1 MICHALQKSN
11 LHTHTCFGDG
21 KNTPEEIVLEAI
33 ALGMEAIGF
42 SEHSFTPHDT
52 SYCMTQKGTVQYRA
66 EIERLKR
73 VYGDRIHIA
82 LGIEQDY
89 YAGAPTA
96 DYDYII
102 GSVHYVHMGNEH
114 CVVDMTAKAIDNA
127 VQTYCDGDFLRYA
140 QGYYRA
146 VADVAN
152 QTKCNIVGHFDLL
165 SKFNEGGAMFDETDP
180 RYLALGY
187 EAIDALLEKDL
198 VFEVNTGAI
207 SRGYR
212 TSPQISG

>member
-1 MICHALQKSN
+1 MSCLALQKSN
-11 LHTHTCFGDG
+11 LHTHTGFGDG
-21 KNTPEEIVLEAI
+21 KNTAEEMVLEAI

-52 SYCMTQKGTVQYRA
+52 SYCMTQKGTVSYRA

-73 VYGDRIHIA
+73 VYGDRIRID
-82 LGIEQDY
+82 LGIELDY
-89 YAGAPTA
+89 YGETPTV

-102 GSVHYVHMGNEH
+102 GSVHYVRLGEEH
-114 CVVDMTAKAIDNA
+114 CVVDMSAKAIDNA
-127 VQTYCDGDFLRYA
+127 VQTYCDGDFLHYA
-140 QGYYRA
+140 QRYYQA

-152 QTKCNIVGHFDLL
+152 KTKCNIVGHFDLL
-165 SKFNEGGAMFDETDP
+165 SKFNEGGAMFDENDP

-198 VFEVNTGAI
+198 IFEVNTGTFSI
-207 SRGYR
+207 GIRSF
-212 TSPQISG
+212 SSIW